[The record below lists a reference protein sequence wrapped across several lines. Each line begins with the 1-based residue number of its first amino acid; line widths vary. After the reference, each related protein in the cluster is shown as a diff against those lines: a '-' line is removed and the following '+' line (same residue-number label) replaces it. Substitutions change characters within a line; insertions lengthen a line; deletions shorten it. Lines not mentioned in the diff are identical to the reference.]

1 MVPIDPFRG
10 HDLLLL
16 PIGIMIVRTPIE
28 LGNALRKRR
37 RELGLG
43 QEEVSGVIGVNRRVV
58 GELERGKGTVQLQI
72 AMDVARVLGLDIE
85 LKPRHQ

>member
-1 MVPIDPFRG
+1 
-10 HDLLLL
+10 
-16 PIGIMIVRTPIE
+16 MIVRTPIE
-28 LGNALRKRR
+28 LGDALRKRR

-43 QEEVSGVIGVNRRVV
+43 QEDISGVIGVNRRVV

-85 LKPRHQ
+85 LKPRGR